1 MDKYEEMRMLFIEYI
16 TKVQHG
22 MKGRKELAII
32 DDYERISGRD
42 FIKDRDDFWAA
53 SNNKF
58 EPIKPEEV
66 RE

>member
-32 DDYERISGRD
+32 NDYERISGRD
-42 FIKDRDDFWAA
+42 FIKDRDNFQAA
-53 SNNKF
+53 SNNIF
-58 EPIKPEEV
+58 EPT

>member
-16 TKVQHG
+16 TKVQNG
-22 MKGRKELAII
+22 MKGRKELSII

-42 FIKDRDDFWAA
+42 FVKDRNDFQAA

-58 EPIKPEEV
+58 EPT